1 MNTEKLVNEKISK
14 IALKNHQIELFTD
27 AEWKNMGQKAQGIY
41 LDGKKRASQKTLEA
55 SSEMVKARKELN
67 SLLKQIDREL
77 AKVEKFAKEELDID
91 IRTTTVGKRILNVY
105 KEVEEYVLDTYKQ
118 EDRIKNFRI

>member
-91 IRTTTVGKRILNVY
+91 IRTTTVGKRILGVY
-105 KEVEEYVLDTYKQ
+105 KEVEEYVLETYAQ
-118 EDRIKNFRI
+118 EDRIRNFRI